1 MQIEV
6 KIPSPGESISEVEI
20 VSWNVE
26 DGDFV
31 EKDQELAE
39 IESDKAS
46 LPLIAEEGGQ
56 VNIKAQEGD
65 TVAVG
70 DVVAVIDTEKQGEA
84 KHKPKEQKEDKKE
97 KKEEKEQPAEAS
109 SEEGKKEKEEEQP
122 KKKEKEEKPKEQPAA
137 AQKEKAAEA
146 EQEYENVKVS
156 PVARKMMDEHH
167 LSVDDIIKGLQ
178 RIGKNEVQAVINGG
192 GNGQESYET
201 QKEEAERGVERKKM
215 SQLRKKLAKRLVAV
229 KNETAMLTTF
239 NEVDMTSI
247 INLRK
252 QYQKKFIETHDIKLG
267 FMSFFTKAVTV
278 ALQVY
283 PKVSSQI
290 EGEELVTPNYVDV
303 GIAVQTEKGLMVPVL
318 RNTQVKSLADI
329 EHEIAELAGK
339 ARKARLSIEEMTGGT
354 FSITNGGIFGS
365 LLSTP
370 ILNPPQAAIL
380 GMHNIQERPVA
391 INGKVEVRPMM
402 YLALSY
408 DHRIIDGKDSVTFLV
423 KVKELIEN
431 PQLMLTGG
439 VNAEE
444 KLLEI

>member
-1 MQIEV
+1 MQIEI

-46 LPLIAEEGGQ
+46 LPLIAEESGQ
-56 VNIKAQEGD
+56 ISIKAQEGD
-65 TVAVG
+65 TVEVG
-70 DVVAVIDTEKQGEA
+70 KVVATIDTDKQRESKKEAPKQEKENKQE
-84 KHKPKEQKEDKKE
+84 KTEQEEPKSDNADKTQKEA
-97 KKEEKEQPAEAS
+97 PAEAT
-109 SEEGKKEKEEEQP
+109 KKT
-122 KKKEKEEKPKEQPAA
+122 
-137 AQKEKAAEA
+137 EKASK
-146 EQEYENVKVS
+146 QEDDSKYSQVKVS
-156 PVARKMMDEHH
+156 PVAKKMMDEHH
-167 LSVDDIIKGLQ
+167 LSVDDIIKGLR
-178 RIGKNEVQAVINGG
+178 RIGKHEVQAVINGG
-192 GNGQESYET
+192 NGREKAHPDDFT
-201 QKEEAERGVERKKM
+201 RDTERKKM
-215 SQLRKKLAKRLVAV
+215 SQLRRKLSKRLVAV

-239 NEVDMTSI
+239 NEVDMSQVMEM
-247 INLRK
+247 RK
-252 QYQKKFIETHDIKLG
+252 KYQKQFIEKHDIKLG
-267 FMSFFTKAVTV
+267 FMSFFTKAVTI
-278 ALQVY
+278 ALQIY
-283 PKVSSQI
+283 PKVNSQI
-290 EGEELVTPNYVDV
+290 DGEELVTPNYVDV

-391 INGKVEVRPMM
+391 INGKVEIRPMM

-439 VNAEE
+439 VNAKE